1 MSPTT
6 RRRLRRSTR
15 LAGTALLVVT
25 TLASAAFVLAGM
37 TGFQRYAIVG
47 PSMTGTYDLGSVV
60 FDKPVPVADLR
71 VGDVIT
77 YLPPPQ
83 SQVPHLVTHRIYSIR
98 HLQGSTVYRTKGDAN
113 PAPDPW
119 RFQLGATT
127 QPRVVFAVPYA
138 GFLFMGLSFRIVR
151 ILLVGV
157 PAGLIALASLVE
169 FLRSLR
175 RSDSPAPDTAPVH

>member
-37 TGFQRYAIVG
+37 TGLQRYAIVG

-60 FDKPVPVADLR
+60 FDRPVPVSDLH

-83 SQVPHLVTHRIYSIR
+83 SQVPHLVTHRIFSIR
-98 HLQGSTVYRTKGDAN
+98 HLQGRTVYRTKGDAN
-113 PAPDPW
+113 PAADPW
-119 RFQLGATT
+119 RFKLDAAT
-127 QPRVVFAVPYA
+127 QPRVVFAVPYV

-157 PAGLIALASLVE
+157 PAGLIALVSLVE

-175 RSDSPAPDTAPVH
+175 RSDPTTPDAAPTH